1 MNFSMGISTDPE
13 NVVGKVFTKSLEVNL
28 RLRGAIDW
36 INPVLRLRGLE
47 FERDYN
53 YASMVA
59 DRERF
64 YFVRDVKPI
73 SGDLFEVSLE
83 LDVLETYK
91 AEVISSEARFH
102 RNLQNGDFVST
113 GFDMATT
120 KTIVAHESD
129 GGLTAGSTMLLTT
142 VGS

>member
-1 MNFSMGISTDPE
+1 MNFSMGISADPE
-13 NVVGKVFTKSLEVNL
+13 NVVGKVFTKTLEVNL

-102 RNLQNGDFVST
+102 RNLQNGDFVSA

-129 GGLTAGSTMLLTT
+129 GGLTEGSTMLLTT

>member
-1 MNFSMGISTDPE
+1 MIFSLHFSTDPE
-13 NVVGKVFTKSLEVNL
+13 NVVGKTFTKTLELNL
-28 RLRGAIDW
+28 RFRGTIDW

-47 FERDYN
+47 FELDYN
-53 YASMVA
+53 YASMVT

-73 SGDLFEVSLE
+73 SGALFEVSLE

>member
-1 MNFSMGISTDPE
+1 MIFYMGVSTDPE
-13 NVVGKVFTKSLEVNL
+13 NVVGKTFIKSLELDL

-53 YASMVA
+53 YASMVT

-91 AEVISSEARFH
+91 TEVISSEARFH

-129 GGLTAGSTMLLTT
+129 GGLTEGSTMLLTT